1 MGGCCSSKGGVQKTN
16 LTADEKQGNIAAAA
30 EELSSDCQFMETLQ
44 EIPLLS
50 TVSKAD
56 QIKLAKRLV
65 EKEFKKGD
73 NLMVQGDAG
82 KEFFMI
88 ATGKCQVIVL
98 NDSGEEVEIAQLV
111 EGDYCG
117 EQALLKDA
125 TRGATIRAMCDT
137 KCFVLD
143 QEAFQEIANK
153 NNIRFANR
161 DAKRNAISA
170 ERVKARKN
178 IVDGDGAKA
187 VGGDDEKESGDKPV
201 GDGKDKEH
209 ASEETVQWLLKC
221 VADNILFSHL
231 DSEQR
236 LVVCSE
242 MYKVTVAKDECLI
255 NQGEEGNTFYVVEEG
270 EFVITVKD
278 VGQVDTLKKGRCVGE
293 LALLYNAP
301 RAATVQCSEGPAVV
315 WCVDRGSFRKAL
327 MEVHTAS
334 TDENLRVLKKCE
346 LLAPLLSS
354 ELELIDQALE
364 MKVFAENECIF
375 KMGDEG
381 DRFYVVKSGEVAG
394 EAKDGTT
401 FELTMGGFFGERALL
416 TNEPRAATLTAKTK
430 EVECLTLTKE
440 DFDLLLGPLDD
451 IMKRNLEEYE
461 KPDDERKPIGHKK
474 VSVEKSDD
482 DCNCELADLET
493 IGILGR
499 GAFGTVSLVKDPAT
513 GKSYALK
520 AIRKNQ
526 VVEMGQQSHILNE
539 KKVMTM
545 LDNPFL
551 VNLRATYKDEYRL
564 YFLLEACLGGELF
577 TILRKLRS
585 FDEPTARF
593 YSSCVVEAFDYM
605 HQRDIIYRDLKPEN
619 LVLTDTGYLKVT
631 DFGFAKVVSNKT
643 FTLCG
648 TPDYLAPEIVTGQGH
663 GKGVDWWTLGI
674 LIYEML
680 ASFPPFFDDEPM
692 MTYRKIIQG
701 KFKYPRYLSAQ
712 SKDLISKLLK
722 PKSTKRIGVIK
733 GGVDLIR
740 NHAWFADFSWDE
752 LRNLTLNPPIK
763 NKVKSPT
770 DLSNFD
776 HFTAKK
782 EDVSYKGDADLGWDN
797 DF

>member
-1 MGGCCSSKGGVQKTN
+1 MA
-16 LTADEKQGNIAAAA
+16 ADKRF
-30 EELSSDCQFMETLQ
+30 LETLK
-44 EIPLLS
+44 EIPILS
-50 TVSKAD
+50 TVSEAD
-56 QIKLAKRLV
+56 QRKLAKELV
-65 EKEFKKGD
+65 VRHFKKGAD
-73 NLMVQGDAG
+73 LMVQGESG
-82 KEFFMI
+82 TEFYII
-88 ATGKCQVIVL
+88 AKGRCKVIVS
-98 NDSGEEVEIAQLV
+98 NDSGDEVEIAQLSQ
-111 EGDYCG
+111 GDYCG
-117 EQALLKDA
+117 EQALLKKA
-125 TRGATIRAMCDT
+125 TRGATVRAMVDT
-137 KCFVLD
+137 KCLVLGQKD
-143 QEAFQEIANK
+143 FQEIANEHK
-153 NNIRFANR
+153 IRFAKR

-170 ERVKARKN
+170 ERVVAARDKAAQ
-178 IVDGDGAKA
+178 DGDGKEDDDAEAK
-187 VGGDDEKESGDKPV
+187 GDEKKNDDKV
-201 GDGKDKEH
+201 NGKGKVSPS
-209 ASEETVQWLLKC
+209 AETIEWLLKC

-242 MYKVTVAKDECLI
+242 MYRVSVAEQENLI
-255 NQGEEGNTFYVVEEG
+255 EQGEEGNTFYVVEEG
-270 EFVITVKD
+270 ELVITVKD
-278 VGQVDTLKKGRCVGE
+278 VGQVDTLTAGRCVGE

-301 RAATVQCSEGPAVV
+301 RAATVQCSKGPAVV

-334 TDENLRVLKKCE
+334 TDENLRLLRKCE

-354 ELELIDQALE
+354 ELQLIDQALE

-375 KMGDEG
+375 KLGDEG
-381 DRFYVVKSGEVAG
+381 DRFYIVKSGEVAG

-401 FELTMGGFFGERALL
+401 FSLTVGGFFGERALL

-430 EVECLTLTKE
+430 EVECLTLSRD
-440 DFDLLLGPLDD
+440 DFTILLGPLED
-451 IMKRNLEEYE
+451 IMTRNLAEYE
-461 KPDDERKPIGHKK
+461 KPDSIRNPIGHHKGQNGPMDDG
-474 VSVEKSDD
+474 VTCSLSD
-482 DCNCELADLET
+482 LQT
-493 IGILGR
+493 VGILGR
-499 GAFGTVSLVKDPAT
+499 GAFGTVSLVTDPAT
-513 GKSYALK
+513 SKSYALK

-551 VNLRATYKDEYRL
+551 VNLRATFKDEYRL

-577 TILRKLRS
+577 TILRKMRS
-585 FDEPTARF
+585 FDETTARF

-712 SKDLISKLLK
+712 SKDLITKLLK

-776 HFTAKK
+776 HFTEKK
-782 EDVSYKGDADLGWDN
+782 EDVSYKGDPDLGWDN